1 MTAGGAGRVRVVA
14 GVARRGDCI
23 LMTQRPPDASHG
35 GMWEFPGGKIERG
48 ETPEQAL
55 EREVREELG
64 VACRAGAVLDVVR
77 HDYPS
82 GLAVEIVFLEC
93 ALDSESFTP
102 SRAVHDTRGVRPS
115 EVALEQVLEADRP
128 FLARGA
134 GREGPWKGESAPA
147 RRPSGER

>member
-1 MTAGGAGRVRVVA
+1 VTAGGIGRVRVVA

-23 LMTQRPPDASHG
+23 LLTQRPADASHG
-35 GMWEFPGGKIERG
+35 GMWEFPGGKIERD
-48 ETPEQAL
+48 ETPRAAL

-102 SRAVHDTRGVRPS
+102 SRAVHDTRWVRPS
-115 EVALEQVLEADRP
+115 EVALDQVLEADRP

-134 GREGPWKGESAPA
+134 GREEPRKGESAPA
-147 RRPSGER
+147 PRRSGEC